1 MTKTHAIRLH
11 AFGGPEVLQWE
22 EIELPAPGPNE
33 ALIRQTA
40 IGLNF
45 IEIYQRTGL
54 YPLPLPLVLG
64 QEGAGVVEAVG
75 PGVTV
80 VKPGDRVGYAS
91 GPSGAYAEKR
101 LYPADR
107 LIPLPDEIDDKTAA
121 AALLGGMT
129 ARYLLKETFPVQPG
143 QTILFHAAAGGVGQ
157 IAVQWAKHLGATV
170 IGTVSAGKVDLAKSL
185 GCDHVLVSGQD
196 DIAAQVKALTG
207 GRGVEVVF
215 DSVGKDTWDASLDA
229 LAPRGMMVT
238 YGNASGPVPAI
249 APLTLASKGS
259 LFLTRPTL
267 GHYIETRAR
276 LLANAEDLFDV
287 VLSGKVKI
295 HVNQTFALK
304 DVAQAHIALAERRTT
319 GATVLLP

>member
-107 LIPLPDEIDDKTAA
+107 LVPLPDALDDKTAA
-121 AALLGGMT
+121 AILLGGMT
-129 ARYLLKETFPVQPG
+129 ARYLVKETFPLKQG
-143 QTILFHAAAGGVGQ
+143 HTILFHAAAGGVGQ

-207 GRGVEVVF
+207 GRGVDVVY
-215 DSVGKDTWDASLDA
+215 DSVGKDTWEASLDA

-238 YGNASGPVPAI
+238 YGNASGPVPAV

-267 GHYIETRAR
+267 GHYIDTRER

>member
-107 LIPLPDEIDDKTAA
+107 LVPLPDALDDKTAA
-121 AALLGGMT
+121 AILLGGMT
-129 ARYLLKETFPVQPG
+129 ARYLVKETFPLKPG
-143 QTILFHAAAGGVGQ
+143 HTILFHAAAGGVGQ

-185 GCDHVLVSGQD
+185 GCDYVLVSGQD

-207 GRGVEVVF
+207 GRGVDVVY

-238 YGNASGPVPAI
+238 YGNASGPVPAV

-267 GHYIETRAR
+267 GHYIDTRER

>member
-11 AFGGPEVLQWE
+11 AFGGPEVLTWE
-22 EIELPAPGPNE
+22 EIDLPAPGPNE

-75 PGVTV
+75 PGVTD
-80 VKPGDRVGYAS
+80 VKVGDRVAYAS

-107 LIPLPDEIDDKTAA
+107 LVPLPDGLDDKTAA
-121 AALLGGMT
+121 AIMLGGMT
-129 ARYLLKETFPVQPG
+129 ARYLIKETFPLKPG
-143 QTILFHAAAGGVGQ
+143 HTILFHAAAGGVGQ

-185 GCDHVLVSGQD
+185 GCDHVLISGQD
-196 DIAAQVKALTG
+196 DIAAKVKAITG
-207 GRGVEVVF
+207 GRGVDVVY
-215 DSVGKDTWDASLDA
+215 DSVGKDTWEASLNA

-238 YGNASGPVPAI
+238 YGNASGPVDPI
-249 APLTLASKGS
+249 SPLVLAGKGS

-267 GHYIETRAR
+267 GHYIETRER
-276 LLANAEDLFDV
+276 LLENAHDLFDV

-304 DVAQAHIALAERRTT
+304 DVARAHIALAERRTT

>member
-22 EIELPAPGPNE
+22 EITLPAPGPNE

-40 IGLNF
+40 VGLNF

-64 QEGAGVVEAVG
+64 QEAAGVVEAVG

-107 LIPLPDEIDDKTAA
+107 LIPLPDAIDDKTAA

-129 ARYLLKETFPVQPG
+129 ARYLLKETFPIKPG
-143 QTILFHAAAGGVGQ
+143 HTILFHAAAGGVGQ

-170 IGTVSAGKVDLAKSL
+170 IGTVSAAKVDLAKSL

-196 DIAAQVKALTG
+196 DIPAKVRDITG
-207 GRGVEVVF
+207 GRGVDVVF
-215 DSVGKDTWDASLDA
+215 DSVGKDTWDGSLDA
-229 LAPRGMMVT
+229 LAQRGTMVT

-267 GHYIETRAR
+267 GHYIDTRDR
-276 LLANAEDLFDV
+276 LLDNAQDLFNV
-287 VLSGKVKI
+287 ILAGTVKV
-295 HVNQTFALK
+295 HVNQTFALR
-304 DVAQAHIALAERRTT
+304 DAAAAQIALAERRTT

>member
-11 AFGGPEVLQWE
+11 AFGGPEVLTWE
-22 EIELPAPGPNE
+22 EIDLPAPGPNE

-75 PGVTV
+75 PGVTD
-80 VKPGDRVGYAS
+80 VKVGDRVAYAS

-107 LIPLPDEIDDKTAA
+107 LVPLPDGLDDKTAA
-121 AALLGGMT
+121 AIMLGGMT
-129 ARYLLKETFPVQPG
+129 ARYLVKETFPLKPG
-143 QTILFHAAAGGVGQ
+143 HTILFHAAAGGVGQ

-185 GCDHVLVSGQD
+185 GCDHVLISGQD
-196 DIAAQVKALTG
+196 DIAAKVKAITG
-207 GRGVEVVF
+207 GRGVDVVY
-215 DSVGKDTWDASLDA
+215 DSVGKDTWEASLNA

-238 YGNASGPVPAI
+238 YGNASGPVDPI
-249 APLTLASKGS
+249 SPLVLAGKGS

-267 GHYIETRAR
+267 GHYIETRER
-276 LLANAEDLFDV
+276 LLENAHDLFDV

>member
-22 EIELPAPGPNE
+22 EIELPTPGPNE

-107 LIPLPDEIDDKTAA
+107 LVPLPDALDDKTAA
-121 AALLGGMT
+121 AILLGGMT
-129 ARYLLKETFPVQPG
+129 ARYLVKETFPLKPG
-143 QTILFHAAAGGVGQ
+143 HTILFHAAAGGVGQ

-207 GRGVEVVF
+207 GRGVDVVY

-238 YGNASGPVPAI
+238 YGNASGPVPAV

-267 GHYIETRAR
+267 GHYIDTRER

>member
-80 VKPGDRVGYAS
+80 VKPGDRVGNAS

-107 LIPLPDEIDDKTAA
+107 LVPLPDALDDKTAA
-121 AALLGGMT
+121 AILLGGMT
-129 ARYLLKETFPVQPG
+129 ARYLVKETFPLKPG
-143 QTILFHAAAGGVGQ
+143 HTILFHAAAGGVGQ

-207 GRGVEVVF
+207 GRGVDVVY

-238 YGNASGPVPAI
+238 YGNASGPVPAV

-267 GHYIETRAR
+267 GHYIDTRER

>member
-1 MTKTHAIRLH
+1 MTKTHAIRLYE
-11 AFGGPEVLQWE
+11 FGGPEVLKWE
-22 EIELPAPGPNE
+22 EIDLPAPGPGE

-64 QEGAGVVEAVG
+64 QEGAGIVEAIG
-75 PGVTV
+75 PGVTDV
-80 VKPGDRVGYAS
+80 NVGDRVAYAS

-101 LYPADR
+101 LYPANR
-107 LIPLPDEIDDKTAA
+107 LVPLPDGISDEIAA
-121 AALLGGMT
+121 AIMLGGMT
-129 ARYLLKETFPVQPG
+129 ARYLIKETFPLKPG
-143 QTILFHAAAGGVGQ
+143 HTVLYHAAAGGVGQ
-157 IAVQWAKHLGATV
+157 IAVQWAKQLGATV

-196 DIAAQVKALTG
+196 DIAAKVKEITG
-207 GRGVEVVF
+207 GRGVDVVY
-215 DSVGKDTWDASLDA
+215 DSVGKDTWEGSLDS

-238 YGNASGPVPAI
+238 FGNASGPVPAI
-249 APLTLASKGS
+249 QPLTLAAKGS

-267 GHYIETRAR
+267 GHYIATRED
-276 LLANAEDLFDV
+276 LLANANDLFNA
-287 VLSGKVKI
+287 VLSGAVKV

-304 DVAQAHIALAERRTT
+304 DVADAHIALADRRTT

>member
-11 AFGGPEVLQWE
+11 AFGGPEVLTWE
-22 EIELPAPGPNE
+22 EIDLPAPGPNE

-75 PGVTV
+75 PGVTD
-80 VKPGDRVGYAS
+80 VKVGDRVAYAS

-107 LIPLPDEIDDKTAA
+107 LVPLPDGLDDKTAA
-121 AALLGGMT
+121 AIMLGGMT
-129 ARYLLKETFPVQPG
+129 ARYLVKETFPLKPG
-143 QTILFHAAAGGVGQ
+143 HTILFHAAAGGVGQ

-185 GCDHVLVSGQD
+185 GCDHVLISGQD
-196 DIAAQVKALTG
+196 DIAAKVKAITG
-207 GRGVEVVF
+207 GRGVDVVY
-215 DSVGKDTWDASLDA
+215 DSVGKDTWETSLNA

-238 YGNASGPVPAI
+238 YGNASGPVDPI
-249 APLTLASKGS
+249 SPLVLAGKGS

-267 GHYIETRAR
+267 GHYIETRER
-276 LLANAEDLFDV
+276 LLENAHDLFDV

-319 GATVLLP
+319 GATILLP

>member
-75 PGVTV
+75 QGVTV

-107 LIPLPDEIDDKTAA
+107 LVPLPDALDDKTAA
-121 AALLGGMT
+121 AILLGGMT
-129 ARYLLKETFPVQPG
+129 ARYLVKETFPLKPG
-143 QTILFHAAAGGVGQ
+143 HTILFHAAAGGVGQ

-207 GRGVEVVF
+207 GRGVDVVY

-238 YGNASGPVPAI
+238 YGNASGPVPAV

-267 GHYIETRAR
+267 GHYIDTRER

>member
-1 MTKTHAIRLH
+1 
-11 AFGGPEVLQWE
+11 
-22 EIELPAPGPNE
+22 
-33 ALIRQTA
+33 
-40 IGLNF
+40 
-45 IEIYQRTGL
+45 
-54 YPLPLPLVLG
+54 
-64 QEGAGVVEAVG
+64 
-75 PGVTV
+75 
-80 VKPGDRVGYAS
+80 
-91 GPSGAYAEKR
+91 
-101 LYPADR
+101 
-107 LIPLPDEIDDKTAA
+107 
-121 AALLGGMT
+121 MT
-129 ARYLLKETFPVQPG
+129 ARYLVKETFPLKPG
-143 QTILFHAAAGGVGQ
+143 HTILFHAAAGGVGQ

-207 GRGVEVVF
+207 GRGVDVVY

-238 YGNASGPVPAI
+238 YGNASGPVPAV

-267 GHYIETRAR
+267 GHYIDTRER

>member
-107 LIPLPDEIDDKTAA
+107 LVPLPDALDDKTAA
-121 AALLGGMT
+121 AILLGGMT
-129 ARYLLKETFPVQPG
+129 ARYLVKETFPLKPG
-143 QTILFHAAAGGVGQ
+143 HTILFHAAAGGVGQ

-185 GCDHVLVSGQD
+185 GCDHVLISGQD

-207 GRGVEVVF
+207 GRGVDVVY

-238 YGNASGPVPAI
+238 YGNASGPVPAV

-267 GHYIETRAR
+267 GHYIDTRER

>member
-107 LIPLPDEIDDKTAA
+107 LVPLPDALDDKTAA
-121 AALLGGMT
+121 AILLGGMT
-129 ARYLLKETFPVQPG
+129 ARYLVKETFPLKPG
-143 QTILFHAAAGGVGQ
+143 HTILFHAAAGGVGQ

-185 GCDHVLVSGQD
+185 GCDHVLISGQD

-207 GRGVEVVF
+207 GRGVDVVY
-215 DSVGKDTWDASLDA
+215 DSVGKDTWEASLDA

-238 YGNASGPVPAI
+238 YGNASGPVPAV

-267 GHYIETRAR
+267 GHYIDTRER

>member
-107 LIPLPDEIDDKTAA
+107 LVPLPDALDDQTAA
-121 AALLGGMT
+121 AILLGGMT
-129 ARYLLKETFPVQPG
+129 ARYLVKETFPLKPG
-143 QTILFHAAAGGVGQ
+143 HTILFHAAAGGVGQ

-196 DIAAQVKALTG
+196 DIAAQVKAITG
-207 GRGVEVVF
+207 GRGVDVVY
-215 DSVGKDTWDASLDA
+215 DSVGKDTWDTSLDA

-238 YGNASGPVPAI
+238 YGNASGPVPAV

-267 GHYIETRAR
+267 GHYIDTRER

-287 VLSGKVKI
+287 VLSGKVTI

>member
-11 AFGGPEVLQWE
+11 AFGGPEVLTWE
-22 EIELPAPGPNE
+22 EIDLPAPGPNE

-75 PGVTV
+75 PGVTD
-80 VKPGDRVGYAS
+80 VKVGDRVAYAS

-107 LIPLPDEIDDKTAA
+107 LVPLPDGLDDKTAA
-121 AALLGGMT
+121 AIMLGGMT
-129 ARYLLKETFPVQPG
+129 ARYLIKETFPLKPG
-143 QTILFHAAAGGVGQ
+143 HTILFHAAAGGVGQ

-185 GCDHVLVSGQD
+185 GCDHVLISGQD
-196 DIAAQVKALTG
+196 DIAAKVKAITG
-207 GRGVEVVF
+207 GRGVDVVY
-215 DSVGKDTWDASLDA
+215 DSVGKDTWEASLNA

-238 YGNASGPVPAI
+238 YGNASGPVDPI
-249 APLTLASKGS
+249 SPLVLAGKGS

-267 GHYIETRAR
+267 GHYIETRER
-276 LLANAEDLFDV
+276 LLENAHDLFDV

-304 DVAQAHIALAERRTT
+304 DVAQAHLALAERRTT

>member
-107 LIPLPDEIDDKTAA
+107 LVPLPDALDDKTAA
-121 AALLGGMT
+121 AILLGGMT
-129 ARYLLKETFPVQPG
+129 ARYLVKETFPLKPG
-143 QTILFHAAAGGVGQ
+143 HTILFHAAAGGVGQ

-207 GRGVEVVF
+207 GRGVDVVY

-238 YGNASGPVPAI
+238 YGNASGPVPAV

-267 GHYIETRAR
+267 GHYIDTRER

>member
-107 LIPLPDEIDDKTAA
+107 LVPLPDALDDKTAA
-121 AALLGGMT
+121 AILLGGMT
-129 ARYLLKETFPVQPG
+129 ARYLVKETFPLKPG
-143 QTILFHAAAGGVGQ
+143 HTILFHAAAGGVGQ

-207 GRGVEVVF
+207 GRGVDVVY

-238 YGNASGPVPAI
+238 YGNASGPVPAV

-267 GHYIETRAR
+267 GHYIDIRER

>member
-11 AFGGPEVLQWE
+11 AFGGPEVLNWE
-22 EIELPAPGPNE
+22 EIDLPAPGPNE

-75 PGVTV
+75 PGVTD
-80 VKPGDRVGYAS
+80 VKVGDRVAYAS

-107 LIPLPDEIDDKTAA
+107 LVPLPDGLDDKTAA
-121 AALLGGMT
+121 AIMLGGMT
-129 ARYLLKETFPVQPG
+129 ARYLVKETFPLKPG
-143 QTILFHAAAGGVGQ
+143 HTILFHAAAGGVGQ

-185 GCDHVLVSGQD
+185 GCDHVLISGQD
-196 DIAAQVKALTG
+196 DIAAKAKAITG
-207 GRGVEVVF
+207 GRGVDVVY
-215 DSVGKDTWDASLDA
+215 DSVGKDTWEASLNA

-238 YGNASGPVPAI
+238 YGNASGPVDPI
-249 APLTLASKGS
+249 SPLVLAGKGS

-267 GHYIETRAR
+267 GHYIETRER
-276 LLANAEDLFDV
+276 LLENAHDLFDV